1 MEALNQMRGGFSGK
15 SHFGMGPD
23 PSDSDERIFHT
34 EDGFPV
40 NTIYASFT
48 QNPESITEAVVR
60 KMFEQFGRVKS
71 VRIHTN
77 QNNNLYDEGG
87 DVASGGGGG
96 GRPSRRG
103 GYRRNNRSDR
113 IIRYGFIS
121 YERCEDAAKCL
132 QKKIILKKR
141 CYVAPADSWHQEAYH
156 KKMKETEQ
164 GDKES
169 KDLDAAGSSGTGAA
183 EGTSE
188 PSKTAE
194 ADLNSS
200 VKADSVHSTDAEPE
214 GMNILHLNDD
224 CLLMICD
231 YLELMD
237 LLALKKSC
245 SRMESITAETFKRYK
260 ILDFDIDPMDKKYLT
275 LLDAKN
281 ILTEI
286 GPYVE
291 HLFIARDRFL
301 KPSVRILNLIPRY
314 CPNLKELD
322 INDFSIKPK
331 TLSGFDEVFKS
342 LEGLTLVACSIEDT
356 IGRSLKLAT
365 KLERL
370 DLSENSEITGKCLA
384 SVNDQLK
391 YLNLESCQNIQGK
404 PFTTFATNHKL
415 LEYLNI
421 TCCSRLT
428 SGAIK
433 AIASSMT
440 ELKHLV
446 CNNQYEGVDQASMAL
461 LARMPSLRKIQ
472 FKING
477 YNTID
482 HMLEGFAEMN
492 QLEHLDLS
500 DGLFTSIDY
509 NVLSRLTNL
518 KELKLNYKLDFAD
531 KHLAKLCSTGR
542 FIELHIAG
550 CTKITDKQLIEFI
563 RKNPQLKLLDIS
575 YCQITEGLIF
585 SAIDILKEQAV
596 GCREGGRQL
605 KMMVG
610 QTSICQVIL
619 QNTLVEANRHL
630 LNISFDSTEGFYGGM
645 EADDMYDD
653 IMDDDDDEDFMG
665 YDYEDDDSVMWGL
678 DHDLDFEEMC
688 QYFYDSDTDDY
699 RYMYYM

>member
-1 MEALNQMRGGFSGK
+1 M
-15 SHFGMGPD
+15 
-23 PSDSDERIFHT
+23 
-34 EDGFPV
+34 
-40 NTIYASFT
+40 
-48 QNPESITEAVVR
+48 
-60 KMFEQFGRVKS
+60 
-71 VRIHTN
+71 
-77 QNNNLYDEGG
+77 
-87 DVASGGGGG
+87 
-96 GRPSRRG
+96 
-103 GYRRNNRSDR
+103 
-113 IIRYGFIS
+113 
-121 YERCEDAAKCL
+121 

-619 QNTLVEANRHL
+619 QVSASLLVR
-630 LNISFDSTEGFYGGM
+630 FVVD
-645 EADDMYDD
+645 
-653 IMDDDDDEDFMG
+653 
-665 YDYEDDDSVMWGL
+665 
-678 DHDLDFEEMC
+678 
-688 QYFYDSDTDDY
+688 
-699 RYMYYM
+699 